1 MYVASFTRKN
11 LIWQASIIN
20 KKWSDEMFSY
30 EASCINKRSF
40 VFLVSAKRWAKSV
53 IIKNMIERKE
63 LEFING

>member
-11 LIWQASIIN
+11 LVWHASVIN

-30 EASCINKRSF
+30 EASCIDKRNF
-40 VFLVSAKRWAKSV
+40 ILLVSAKRWAKNV

-63 LEFING
+63 LEFTNG